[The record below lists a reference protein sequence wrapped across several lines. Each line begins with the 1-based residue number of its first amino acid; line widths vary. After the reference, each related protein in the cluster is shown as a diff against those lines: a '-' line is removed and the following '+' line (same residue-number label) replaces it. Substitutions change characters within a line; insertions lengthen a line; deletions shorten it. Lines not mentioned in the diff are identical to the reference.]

1 MFVVV
6 CLISVDSFVAEFVMG
21 SLDLFQMRQLYSSFQ
36 SIFGSLEKKGTFDF
50 QNIFGE
56 SFDEVVLT

>member
-1 MFVVV
+1 MSYKCRFLCSRIV
-6 CLISVDSFVAEFVMG
+6 IG

-50 QNIFGE
+50 QDIFGE